1 MSSDLPVVRM
11 VLIAVVPVISL
22 AVWLVLVYLAAR
34 APRRQDARTV
44 PATPGID
51 HAAAAEDTERQAE
64 KQAA

>member
-1 MSSDLPVVRM
+1 MSSDLPTVQM

-34 APRRQDARTV
+34 PPRRQDVRAV
-44 PATPGID
+44 PTTSGIER
-51 HAAAAEDTERQAE
+51 AAAVEETE

>member
-1 MSSDLPVVRM
+1 MSSDLPTFQM

-34 APRRQDARTV
+34 APRRQDVRAA
-44 PATPGID
+44 PATPGIEQ
-51 HAAAAEDTERQAE
+51 AAAVEQAEETE

>member
-1 MSSDLPVVRM
+1 MSSDLPTVQM

-34 APRRQDARTV
+34 APRRQDVQAV
-44 PATPGID
+44 PATPGIERT
-51 HAAAAEDTERQAE
+51 AAVEETE

>member
-1 MSSDLPVVRM
+1 MSSDLPTVRM

-34 APRRQDARTV
+34 APRRQDVRAM
-44 PATPGID
+44 PATPGIEQG
-51 HAAAAEDTERQAE
+51 AAVEQVEETE